1 MQGLEAQYT
10 RTLGAGDAGDRS
22 SELEGG
28 QEVQRLETPKVMEE
42 AGKKH
47 RMSWRKL
54 ARNTKCQGGSWVET
68 QNEKE
73 EPGQKHRVTSRKLDR
88 NTE

>member
-1 MQGLEAQYT
+1 MT
-10 RTLGAGDAGDRS
+10 RGTGDAGDRS

-28 QEVQRLETPKVMEE
+28 QEVQRLETQKVMEE

-54 ARNTKCQGGSWVET
+54 DRNIECPGQLARN
-68 QNEKE
+68 KE
-73 EPGQKHRVTSRKLDR
+73 
-88 NTE
+88 